1 MKSHVSLEQH
11 QCFVCGRLY
20 ETGNILMDK
29 RLRQSM
35 ERHTITGY
43 GLCEEHQ
50 KLKDD
55 NYIALIVM
63 DDKKRTGEF
72 AHMRKENVN
81 FTFEKGIGFIDIEL
95 FNQLKEVT
103 THITE

>member
-1 MKSHVSLEQH
+1 
-11 QCFVCGRLY
+11 
-20 ETGNILMDK
+20 MDK

-72 AHMRKENVN
+72 AHMRKELAIQFFNNPSDYNVN